1 MNARPVA
8 RRAGGQRGFTLLELL
23 IASVIF
29 VLISLAVGAVY
40 ISAVRGIEQASTQG
54 FVQRQGTRIQEV
66 LADHLSSA
74 VALYGGSCGP
84 VGTSASFI
92 FQKTV
97 TSRLHPCTFCCL
109 YEFQDTA
116 LGDVSPQLYLCSI
129 TSLTTTTCASGTAAN
144 LLAGTP
150 EGRNLRVSG
159 TAFTQVFQIGSSA
172 SIVVSPAVNIRFE
185 LRDTTFSNPT
195 GVCRDQTPC
204 WQFQLTATVRN

>member
-1 MNARPVA
+1 MNARTSA
-8 RRAGGQRGFTLLELL
+8 RRAGDQRGFTLLELL
-23 IASVIF
+23 IASIIF

-40 ISAVRGIEQASTQG
+40 VSAVRGIEQASTQS
-54 FVQRQGTRIQEV
+54 FLQRQGTRVQEV

-74 VALYGGSCGP
+74 IALYGGSCGA
-84 VGTSASFI
+84 VGAPASYI

-97 TSRLHPCTFCCL
+97 TSRLHPCTFCCI
-109 YEFQDTA
+109 YELQDTA
-116 LGDVSPQLYLCSI
+116 LGDVSPQIYLCSI
-129 TSLTTTTCASGTAAN
+129 ASLVSTTCTAGTQVN

-159 TAFTQVFQIGSSA
+159 TTFTPVFQVGSSA

-185 LRDTTFSNPT
+185 LRDGVYSNPA
-195 GVCRDQTPC
+195 GVCREQPLC